1 MGIVYSSGKGKLM
14 WQFDLRTLFSF
25 FFQTF
30 EQRRRRRRKEKRNN
44 QHVNMR
50 ERELGQ
56 VFFGSRTYEAAGA
69 IRTPWMVVLVLRG
82 YKLFGGLGKKSLTH
96 SNFQGPKRE
105 EDGEKEVKMTTKRRG
120 HGFLFFFSFL
130 LFYFSYSIEMKK
142 NICHQPAPLSD
153 GLALEIE
160 NFSFSP
166 TPSRHHHHHRG
177 ICEQYINISSFARP
191 PPTWRAEPK

>member
-1 MGIVYSSGKGKLM
+1 
-14 WQFDLRTLFSF
+14 
-25 FFQTF
+25 
-30 EQRRRRRRKEKRNN
+30 
-44 QHVNMR
+44 MR

-120 HGFLFFFSFL
+120 YGFLFFSFL
-130 LFYFSYSIEMKK
+130 LFFLFYWDEEKHLPSTCSSLRWPGPRNREFLLFTDTIKTPPPPSVHMWTIYKYILFRQASSNLKGGTEI
-142 NICHQPAPLSD
+142 NPTRATRTHSPLSS
-153 GLALEIE
+153 LLFLSLQAL
-160 NFSFSP
+160 
-166 TPSRHHHHHRG
+166 
-177 ICEQYINISSFARP
+177 
-191 PPTWRAEPK
+191 KKV